1 GFYSKKLEDKGVIS
15 ELKRKNLEI
24 QSYNDILAELDKL
37 ENQEKVL
44 KQDQNFTLKFEKTFS
59 PLEKGELKNL
69 SKELKLFINDENIDK
84 RLGELKRWEN
94 SLIFNNKME
103 IQKQRLMLSKISSER
118 DMLTKANEILDKQAE
133 RFFKKSYPSLNIDK
147 FSNHEVRAMVNETIF
162 RKQLLNK
169 DQLAEVIYNERVVE
183 KEES

>member
-1 GFYSKKLEDKGVIS
+1 EKSHAELGKKELPTIHEGFYSKKLEEKGVIS

-37 ENQEKVL
+37 ESQEKVL

-84 RLGELKRWEN
+84 RLGE
-94 SLIFNNKME
+94 
-103 IQKQRLMLSKISSER
+103 
-118 DMLTKANEILDKQAE
+118 
-133 RFFKKSYPSLNIDK
+133 
-147 FSNHEVRAMVNETIF
+147 
-162 RKQLLNK
+162 
-169 DQLAEVIYNERVVE
+169 
-183 KEES
+183 

>member
-1 GFYSKKLEDKGVIS
+1 S

-37 ENQEKVL
+37 ESQDKVL

-84 RLGELKRWEN
+84 RIGELKRWEN

-103 IQKQRLMLSKISSER
+103 
-118 DMLTKANEILDKQAE
+118 
-133 RFFKKSYPSLNIDK
+133 
-147 FSNHEVRAMVNETIF
+147 
-162 RKQLLNK
+162 
-169 DQLAEVIYNERVVE
+169 
-183 KEES
+183 